1 MCKAKHDVH
10 FIHECKSHNVY
21 PKFVRWRNIKSKT
34 PKERNNYYNK
44 NLNSAI
50 NKKDK
55 NLKMLTEEHSSI
67 LKNLKISTT
76 WMKGTLIIYSIKN
89 QQNKLGKTTKERPQK
104 KLHHLVINK
113 RINDGIRKNPNQIIT
128 NWSDSELNDDEI
140 VVLKL
145 SLKHRT
151 FIRPR
156 ENEMIAVMEDIDDQ
170 IVRKDLLKKDNISKH
185 VLTALKSFTYPYLYL
200 GFKNFRVGQNRIMVL
215 HFLKE
220 IIGIKT

>member
-1 MCKAKHDVH
+1 MEKYQKQ
-10 FIHECKSHNVY
+10 N
-21 PKFVRWRNIKSKT
+21 SK
-34 PKERNNYYNK
+34 RNNYYNK

-67 LKNLKISTT
+67 LKNSTT

-104 KLHHLVINK
+104 KLHHFVINK
-113 RINDGIRKNPNQIIT
+113 RINDGIRKNPNQIII

>member
-1 MCKAKHDVH
+1 M
-10 FIHECKSHNVY
+10 
-21 PKFVRWRNIKSKT
+21 
-34 PKERNNYYNK
+34 
-44 NLNSAI
+44 NSAI

-55 NLKMLTEEHSSI
+55 NLKTLTEEHSSI
-67 LKNLKISTT
+67 LKNFKNSTT
-76 WMKGTLIIYSIKN
+76 WMKGTLVIYSIKN
-89 QQNKLGKTTKERPQK
+89 QQNKLCKTTKERPQK
-104 KLHHLVINK
+104 KLHHLVTNK

-200 GFKNFRVGQNRIMVL
+200 GFKNFRVDQNRIMVL